1 MRAVAFRPSLTAT
14 VRGALYLSGRDGETA
29 PVSRTEKH
37 HEVGSAGWTSK
48 GRTFLPTP
56 NSEEAEKIAGEN
68 HRLATAPSTRSALM
82 LTSGMKCRG
91 YFGTG
96 PAAIRISSTRS
107 AFVRSRPI
115 YRPRRPVNG

>member
-56 NSEEAEKIAGEN
+56 NSEEAKFLIPRGE
-68 HRLATAPSTRSALM
+68 RQATTLGDVEIGRII
-82 LTSGMKCRG
+82 RG
-91 YFGTG
+91 Q
-96 PAAIRISSTRS
+96 PMM
-107 AFVRSRPI
+107 
-115 YRPRRPVNG
+115 PREGQNGAM